1 MYLARSGKGAV
12 RRVRAKQV
20 HAPARRLARTIISL
34 GQEEGINFGVRAIR
48 WGLQMCACLGRPAR
62 VLWGT

>member
-1 MYLARSGKGAV
+1 MYLARSGKGAA

-48 WGLQMCACLGRPAR
+48 
-62 VLWGT
+62 